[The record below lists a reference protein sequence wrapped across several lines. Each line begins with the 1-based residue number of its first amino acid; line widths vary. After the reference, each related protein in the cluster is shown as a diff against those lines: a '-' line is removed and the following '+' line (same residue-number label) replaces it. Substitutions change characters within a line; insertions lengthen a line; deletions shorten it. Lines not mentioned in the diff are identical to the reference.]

1 MPSPS
6 GLPVLLVL
14 LLGGFVTVFDLFV
27 VNVAIPAIQAD
38 LGASF
43 GEIGAVVAAYEL
55 AYGVLLITG
64 SRLGDLHGR
73 RRLFALGMAGFTLA
87 SALCGVAPTAALLIA
102 ARVLQGGAAAL
113 LFPQI
118 YAVIRVSFD
127 EAARRRA
134 FGLLGM
140 TLGLAA
146 IAGQVLGGLLVQSDL
161 FGLGWRLIFLINIPV
176 GAAAMLAARR
186 IPESRA
192 MAAPGAPA
200 SGLDWPGVLL
210 ASAGL
215 TLLLVPLLEGP
226 ARGWPG
232 WAFASLALAAAL
244 LAGFVRVERC
254 RSAPLVDLALFAQ
267 RRFALGTLVVLLVYS
282 TASAFFLCF
291 ALLLQAG
298 LGVGPLLAGSV
309 FAPASVGFVAASI
322 WAPRL
327 VGRFGNAV
335 LAVAALLYA
344 AAHTALTLQVVTAG
358 AMLVPWHLVPALI
371 LFGLAQG
378 MLMTPL
384 LNLVLGLAREA
395 QAGMASGLVSTMQ
408 QVGGAFGIAI
418 AGMFF
423 QRALQTEGGIGIG
436 MGSAQRY
443 AHAFAGAMGYNLAAA
458 LLCALLLLALARPVA
473 GPDAAAQAAH

>member
-6 GLPVLLVL
+6 ALPVLFVL

-27 VNVAIPAIQAD
+27 VNVAIPSIQAD

-73 RRLFALGMAGFTLA
+73 RRLFVLGMAGFTLA

-102 ARVLQGGAAAL
+102 ARVLQGAAAAL

-192 MAAPGAPA
+192 MAAPGSPA

-244 LAGFVRVERC
+244 LAGFVRVERR

-291 ALLLQAG
+291 ALLMQAG

-309 FAPASVGFVAASI
+309 FAPASVGFVAASM

-344 AAHTALTLQVVTAG
+344 TAHTVLTLQVVTAG

-423 QRALQTEGGIGIG
+423 QRALQAEGGI
-436 MGSAQRY
+436 GSAQRY

-473 GPDAAAQAAH
+473 SPDAAAQAAR

>member
-1 MPSPS
+1 MRSPT

-38 LGASF
+38 LRASF
-43 GEIGAVVAAYEL
+43 GEVGAVVAAYEL
-55 AYGVLLITG
+55 AYGVLLIIG

-73 RRLFALGMAGFTLA
+73 RRLFTLGMAGFTLT
-87 SALCGVAPTAALLIA
+87 SALCGMAPTPALLIA
-102 ARVLQGGAAAL
+102 ARVLQGAAAAL

-127 EAARRRA
+127 DAGRRRA

-176 GAAAMLAARR
+176 GAAAMLATRR

-192 MAAPGAPA
+192 VAAPGLPP

-210 ASAGL
+210 AASGL

-232 WAFASLALAAAL
+232 WAFASLALAAAV
-244 LAGFVRVERC
+244 LAGFVRMERH
-254 RSAPLVDLALFAQ
+254 RPAPLVDLALFSQ

-298 LGVGPLLAGSV
+298 LGVSPLLAGSV
-309 FAPASVGFVAASI
+309 FAPASVGFVAASM

-327 VGRFGNAV
+327 VARFGHAA

-344 AAHTALTLQVVTAG
+344 AAHAALTLQVVTAG
-358 AMLVPWHLVPALI
+358 ATLVPWHLVPALV
-371 LFGLAQG
+371 LFGLTQG

-384 LNLVLGLAREA
+384 LNLVLGHAREA

-423 QRALQTEGGIGIG
+423 QRVLQAEGGIG
-436 MGSAQRY
+436 SSQRY

-458 LLCALLLLALARPVA
+458 LFCALLLFALARPVA
-473 GPDAAAQAAH
+473 SPDGAVQAAH

>member
-1 MPSPS
+1 MPSPT
-6 GLPVLLVL
+6 GLPVLFVL

-43 GEIGAVVAAYEL
+43 SEVGAVVAAYEL
-55 AYGVLLITG
+55 AYGVLLIIG

-73 RRLFALGMAGFTLA
+73 RRLFVLGMAGFTLT
-87 SALCGVAPTAALLIA
+87 SALCGVAPTPALLIA
-102 ARVLQGGAAAL
+102 ARVLQGAAAAL

-127 EAARRRA
+127 DAARRRA

-161 FGLGWRLIFLINIPV
+161 FGLGWRLIFLINVPV

-192 MAAPGAPA
+192 VAAPGLPA

-232 WAFASLALAAAL
+232 WAFASLALAAAV
-244 LAGFVRVERC
+244 LAGFVRVERH
-254 RSAPLVDLALFAQ
+254 RPAPLVDLALFAQ

-309 FAPASVGFVAASI
+309 FAPASVGFVAASM

-327 VGRFGNAV
+327 VARFGNAV

-344 AAHTALTLQVVTAG
+344 AAHAALTLQVVTAG
-358 AMLVPWHLVPALI
+358 ATLVPWHLVPALI

-423 QRALQTEGGIGIG
+423 QRALQAEGGIA
-436 MGSAQRY
+436 SAQRY

-473 GPDAAAQAAH
+473 SPAGAVQAAH

>member
-1 MPSPS
+1 MLSPS
-6 GLPVLLVL
+6 GLPVLFVL

-38 LGASF
+38 LDASF
-43 GEIGAVVAAYEL
+43 GEVGAVVAAYEL

-73 RRLFALGMAGFTLA
+73 RRLFVLGMAGFTLA
-87 SALCGVAPTAALLIA
+87 SALCGVAPASALLIA

-127 EAARRRA
+127 DAERRRA

-140 TLGLAA
+140 TLGVAA

-192 MAAPGAPA
+192 MAAPGLPA

-232 WAFASLALAAAL
+232 WTFVSLALAGAL
-244 LAGFVRVERC
+244 LAGFVRVER
-254 RSAPLVDLALFAQ
+254 RRPAPLVDLALFAQ
-267 RRFALGTLVVLLVYS
+267 HRFAIGTLVVLLVYS

-309 FAPASVGFVAASI
+309 FAPASVGFVAASM
-322 WAPRL
+322 WTPRL
-327 VGRFGNAV
+327 VKRFGNAV
-335 LAVAALLYA
+335 LAAAALLYA
-344 AAHTALTLQVVTAG
+344 GAHTALTLQVVTAG

-384 LNLVLGLAREA
+384 LNLVLGLARET
-395 QAGMASGLVSTMQ
+395 QAGMASGVVSTMQ

-423 QRALQTEGGIGIG
+423 QRALQAEGS
-436 MGSAQRY
+436 MGGAQRY

-458 LLCALLLLALARPVA
+458 LLCALLLLALARPLA
-473 GPDAAAQAAH
+473 RPDAAAQAAR

>member
-6 GLPVLLVL
+6 TLPVLFVL

-27 VNVAIPAIQAD
+27 VNVAIPSIQAD

-118 YAVIRVSFD
+118 YAVIRVSLD

-192 MAAPGAPA
+192 MAAPGSPA

-244 LAGFVRVERC
+244 LAGFVRVERR

-309 FAPASVGFVAASI
+309 FAPASVGFVAASM

-344 AAHTALTLQVVTAG
+344 TAHTVLTLQVVTAG
-358 AMLVPWHLVPALI
+358 AMLVPWRLVPALI

-423 QRALQTEGGIGIG
+423 QQALQAEGGI
-436 MGSAQRY
+436 GSAQRY

-458 LLCALLLLALARPVA
+458 LLCALLLLALARPLA
-473 GPDAAAQAAH
+473 RPDAAAQAAR